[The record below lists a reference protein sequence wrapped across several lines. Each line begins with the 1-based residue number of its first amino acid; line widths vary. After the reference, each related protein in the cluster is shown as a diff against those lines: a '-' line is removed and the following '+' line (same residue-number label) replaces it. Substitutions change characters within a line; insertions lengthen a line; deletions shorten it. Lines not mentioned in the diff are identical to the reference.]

1 MIWLISNDKKQT
13 SKQFEK
19 YSEQCKW
26 YLTFS
31 VEKNYLTPLVKAN
44 TFRKAISENKNLV
57 QYLQNFAEEVEEELK
72 SFGCFLKHR
81 VFYQIL
87 ELYGRCSL
95 LLIFIG
101 CDIGKNTL
109 LHPFLCAVISS
120 SSQSIQDGFSFF
132 IMLSFYFVSFSL
144 SNRKLYLNCIFC

>member
-101 CDIGKNTL
+101 CDIGKNTYIA
-109 LHPFLCAVISS
+109 P
-120 SSQSIQDGFSFF
+120 
-132 IMLSFYFVSFSL
+132 FSL
-144 SNRKLYLNCIFC
+144 CCHFKFKSVHSRWLQLFYHVIILFCFVFP